1 MTTLE
6 IITVILAAISIIS
19 GVIFGITSW
28 RASRASVE
36 RAKAKI
42 LVDSFDFATA
52 IKSGASSMKKELS
65 AKERE
70 VITRIVWR
78 SSGVSLVHILSNLR
92 ERHYLFQALADPSE
106 YPWENEGS
114 DNTT

>member
-19 GVIFGITSW
+19 GAIFLIASW
-28 RASRASVE
+28 RASVE
-36 RAKAKI
+36 REKLKPF
-42 LVDSFDFATA
+42 VDSFDFATVL
-52 IKSGASSMKKELS
+52 KSGGSSMKEGLS
-65 AKERE
+65 DKERE

-78 SSGVSLVHILSNLR
+78 SSGVPLVGILSNPQ
-92 ERHYLFQALADPSE
+92 ERHYLFQALADPSK
-106 YPWENEGS
+106 YPWKNEGS